1 MEQRSEE
8 WFRARLGKVTASR
21 ICDVV
26 ASTRSGPSVSRANY
40 IAELVAERLTGQPSE
55 RYPSSSMVWGT
66 QTEPLARIAY
76 ERATGEYVDE
86 VGFIEH
92 LSIPMSGA
100 SPDGLVGLSGLVE
113 FKCPNTSTHIQTLR
127 DSKVPKKY
135 ISQMQWQMACTA
147 REWCDFVS
155 FDPRIPG
162 EASLFIRR
170 IERDEGYISELE
182 AAVLEFIGEV
192 DATVEAILAPR
203 I

>member
-1 MEQRSEE
+1 
-8 WFRARLGKVTASR
+8 
-21 ICDVV
+21 
-26 ASTRSGPSVSRANY
+26 
-40 IAELVAERLTGQPSE
+40 
-55 RYPSSSMVWGT
+55 
-66 QTEPLARIAY
+66 
-76 ERATGEYVDE
+76 
-86 VGFIEH
+86 
-92 LSIPMSGA
+92 
-100 SPDGLVGLSGLVE
+100 
-113 FKCPNTSTHIQTLR
+113 
-127 DSKVPKKY
+127 
-135 ISQMQWQMACTA
+135 MACTA